1 MSEPPIKCQTVYW
14 HCITMDTTPLW
25 PCALT
30 RRPWLCLHLHV
41 LRCDCCSSTNPLT
54 GNESVWGHVGRYYSY
69 LAKSGGS
76 DNVEAHAMVKHTSLI
91 NTEFSWWRVYL
102 CSVLLRTWKLSIDHV
117 QTERPFIHCREMK
130 KKKKHRQQA
139 IIWPLI
145 LPFGPDLLNYL
156 RIGPHGDIPDLY
168 PPAMLG
174 WYSIWYLYSHSKLL
188 HCILAM
194 ARGKTPVLG
203 PGLAVKRLWYVTR
216 VNIWSIGAEFLNQKR
231 VTVPS
236 SVLGDRTTTT
246 L

>member
-91 NTEFSWWRVYL
+91 NTEFHGEGSTYVL
-102 CSVLLRTWKLSIDHV
+102 CCYVRESSVLTMSRQSDHFSIV
-117 QTERPFIHCREMK
+117 EKCK
-130 KKKKHRQQA
+130 KKKNKTQTAGHNMA
-139 IIWPLI
+139 TDLTFWPRPLE
-145 LPFGPDLLNYL
+145 LPEDWST
-156 RIGPHGDIPDLY
+156 R
-168 PPAMLG
+168 
-174 WYSIWYLYSHSKLL
+174 WYTWL
-188 HCILAM
+188 
-194 ARGKTPVLG
+194 
-203 PGLAVKRLWYVTR
+203 
-216 VNIWSIGAEFLNQKR
+216 
-231 VTVPS
+231 VPS
-236 SVLGDRTTTT
+236 SHVRVVLNLILVLTQQTPSLHSSNG
-246 L
+246 